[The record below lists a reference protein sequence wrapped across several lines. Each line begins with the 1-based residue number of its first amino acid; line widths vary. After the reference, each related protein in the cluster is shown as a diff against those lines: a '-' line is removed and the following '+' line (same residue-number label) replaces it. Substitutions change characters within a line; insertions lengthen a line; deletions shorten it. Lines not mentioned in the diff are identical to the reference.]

1 MEAFVNEQ
9 GIIVQDH
16 ETAWL
21 FTGKTGGMDWRGPID
36 IQPEAKR
43 IPQRV
48 LHLGGKSRRT
58 RASHDGRA
66 DASRILWRA
75 GSISAV
81 PSNIRDLLTR
91 CRHAQE
97 EMLALKRQASH
108 MGAQGAQKEMEAY
121 QRALETHRQDVA
133 NRLALLEDMISTLQN
148 ARSRTVMRYYYTMG
162 WGDAQIAME
171 MNLTEEWVRKKRYA
185 AIRELEKEWRNAL
198 A

>member
-1 MEAFVNEQ
+1 
-9 GIIVQDH
+9 
-16 ETAWL
+16 
-21 FTGKTGGMDWRGPID
+21 
-36 IQPEAKR
+36 
-43 IPQRV
+43 
-48 LHLGGKSRRT
+48 
-58 RASHDGRA
+58 
-66 DASRILWRA
+66 
-75 GSISAV
+75 
-81 PSNIRDLLTR
+81 
-91 CRHAQE
+91 
-97 EMLALKRQASH
+97 